1 MRGGVHRL
9 LVYIKTEGY
18 SVVDGG
24 ASSIGCSLAA
34 GSKKKKDKEQ
44 GRETQK
50 SVFHELSVRCIM
62 IGKGD
67 QKNTIIIYTY

>member
-24 ASSIGCSLAA
+24 ASSSGRSLAV
-34 GSKKKKDKEQ
+34 GSKEKKDQEQ
-44 GRETQK
+44 GCETQ
-50 SVFHELSVRCIM
+50 
-62 IGKGD
+62 
-67 QKNTIIIYTY
+67 